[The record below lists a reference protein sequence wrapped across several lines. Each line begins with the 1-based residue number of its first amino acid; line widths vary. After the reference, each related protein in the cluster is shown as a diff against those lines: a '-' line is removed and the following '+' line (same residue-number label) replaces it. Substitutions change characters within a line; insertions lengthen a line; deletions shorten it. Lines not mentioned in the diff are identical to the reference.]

1 MRSSTTTTTKRH
13 RARPR
18 SLPPA
23 PCFPIQTVQCLH
35 HTLPPKTYQSGSGKL
50 SQRYTSLLFG
60 RNLQL
65 LQDLSRR
72 SSLRLIP
79 YLENSRRTYQISQSE
94 HLKTS
99 TSKALSDRHYTGISH
114 SLPHHLFLSTS
125 SSTPSPTSQAPP
137 PHSSP
142 PHK

>member
-1 MRSSTTTTTKRH
+1 MRSSTTTTTKSH

-23 PCFPIQTVQCLH
+23 PCFPIQTFQCLH
-35 HTLPPKTYQSGSGKL
+35 HTLSPKTYHSGPGKL
-50 SQRYTSLLFG
+50 SQRYTSLLFDQ
-60 RNLQL
+60 NLQL
-65 LQDLSRR
+65 LQDFSCR

-79 YLENSRRTYQISQSE
+79 YLEISRRTYQVSQSE

-99 TSKALSDRHYTGISH
+99 TSKALPDRHCTRISH

-125 SSTPSPTSQAPP
+125 SSTPSPTPQAPP
-137 PHSSP
+137 PHSFLS
-142 PHK
+142 HK